1 MGSWFSK
8 LTESQYFYEGIF
20 IFALIL
26 LIMAHKVTIEG
37 MIEG

>member
-8 LTESQYFYEGIF
+8 LTDSQYFWEGAF

-26 LIMAHKVTIEG
+26 LIAAHKVTIEG
-37 MIEG
+37 LIE